1 MVLARN
7 AEIPLDNPF
16 PGMNPYLESARLWPE
31 VHNCLVASIH
41 SCLRRTLPFRYWVIM
56 EERAGIGI
64 HPPPEPPY
72 RYIKPDLG
80 ITDVGG
86 RPGSATTA
94 AAAVALP
101 ETDADAVAVLLPFR
115 ETVSEWFITISDRNS
130 DELVTILELLSP
142 GNKRSGE
149 GRIQYEDKRNS
160 ILESSTHLV
169 EVDLVRQGQPMPAQ
183 GYNGD
188 APYRHLVSRGP
199 NRPAAA
205 LYPFGLQAPI
215 PDVAVPLLAGDAGPK
230 IPLNELL
237 HNLYRDDYYANY
249 VDYGADP
256 EGPLSDADR
265 AWLDGLL
272 REKGLRR

>member
-16 PGMNPYLESARLWPE
+16 PGMNPYLESARLWPG
-31 VHNCLVASIH
+31 VHNLIIAEMH
-41 SCLRRTLPFRYWVIM
+41 HYLRRRVPFRYFVIM

-64 HPPPEPPY
+64 HPPPEPAY

-80 ITDVGG
+80 TTDVGG
-86 RPGSATTA
+86 RPGLA
-94 AAAVALP
+94 AAAVARP
-101 ETDADAVAVLLPFR
+101 ETDGDAVAVLVPFR
-115 ETVSEWFITISDRNS
+115 ETVSEWYITISDRNS
-130 DELVTILELLSP
+130 DELVTILEVLSP
-142 GNKRSGE
+142 SNKRSGE

-160 ILESSTHLV
+160 IFESSTHLV

-183 GYNGD
+183 GYDGD

-199 NRPAAA
+199 TRPAAA
-205 LYPFGLQAPI
+205 LYPFGLQSPI
-215 PDVAVPLLAGDAGPK
+215 PDVAVPLLAGDAEPK

-256 EGPLSDADR
+256 EGSLSDDDR
-265 AWLDGLL
+265 AWLDRML
-272 REKGLRR
+272 REQGLRG

>member
-16 PGMNPYLESARLWPE
+16 PGMNPYLESARLWTE

-41 SCLRRTLPFRYWVIM
+41 SYLRRTLPFRYWVIM

-64 HPPPEPPY
+64 YPPPEPPY

-80 ITDVGG
+80 ITGTSG
-86 RPGSATTA
+86 RRQPATV
-94 AAAVALP
+94 AAVAPP
-101 ETDADAVAVLLPFR
+101 ETDAGAMAVLLPFR
-115 ETVSEWFITISDRNS
+115 ETVSEWYITISDRNS

-142 GNKRSGE
+142 SNKRSGE

-160 ILESSTHLV
+160 IFESSTHLV

-183 GYNGD
+183 GYDGD
-188 APYRHLVSRGP
+188 APYRLLVSRGP
-199 NRPAAA
+199 SRPAAA
-205 LYPFGLQAPI
+205 LYPFGLQSPI
-215 PDVAVPLLAGDAGPK
+215 PDVAVPLLAGDAEPK

-256 EGPLSDADR
+256 EGPLSDDDR
-265 AWLDGLL
+265 AWLDRML
-272 REKGLRR
+272 REQGLRR

>member
-56 EERAGIGI
+56 EERAGIGL
-64 HPPPEPPY
+64 HPPPEPAY

-86 RPGSATTA
+86 SPGSA
-94 AAAVALP
+94 
-101 ETDADAVAVLLPFR
+101 DDGAVAVLLPFR
-115 ETVSEWFITISDRNS
+115 ETESEWFITISDRNS

-142 GNKRSGE
+142 SNKRSGE

-169 EVDLVRQGQPMPAQ
+169 EVDLARQGQPMPAQ

-205 LYPFGLQAPI
+205 LYPFGLQSPI

-237 HNLYRDDYYANY
+237 HNLYREDYYANY
-249 VDYGADP
+249 VDYAADP
-256 EGPLSDADR
+256 EGPLSDGDR
-265 AWLDGLL
+265 AWLDRIL
-272 REKGLRR
+272 RQQGLRG

>member
-16 PGMNPYLESARLWPE
+16 PGMNPYLESARLWPG
-31 VHNCLVASIH
+31 VHNLIIAEMH
-41 SCLRRTLPFRYWVIM
+41 HYLRRRVPFRYFVIM

-64 HPPPEPPY
+64 HPPPEPAY

-86 RPGSATTA
+86 RPGLA
-94 AAAVALP
+94 
-101 ETDADAVAVLLPFR
+101 ADAVARPETDGDAVPVLVPFR
-115 ETVSEWFITISDRNS
+115 ETVSEWYITISDRNS
-130 DELVTILELLSP
+130 DELVTILEVLSP
-142 GNKRSGE
+142 SNKRSGE

-160 ILESSTHLV
+160 IFESSTHLV

-183 GYNGD
+183 GYDGD

-199 NRPAAA
+199 TRPAAT
-205 LYPFGLQAPI
+205 LYPFGLQSPI
-215 PDVAVPLLAGDAGPK
+215 PDVAVPLLAGDAEPK

-249 VDYGADP
+249 VDYGTDP

-265 AWLDGLL
+265 VWVDGLL

>member
-31 VHNCLVASIH
+31 VHNSLVALMKSY
-41 SCLRRTLPFRYWVIM
+41 LRRRLPFRYFVIM

-64 HPPPEPPY
+64 HPPPEPAY

-80 ITDVGG
+80 ITGTS
-86 RPGSATTA
+86 RRRQPAT
-94 AAAVALP
+94 AAAVAPP
-101 ETDADAVAVLLPFR
+101 ETDAGAMAVLLPFR
-115 ETVSEWFITISDRNS
+115 ETVSEWYITISDRNS

-142 GNKRSGE
+142 SNKRSGE

-160 ILESSTHLV
+160 IFESSTHLV

-183 GYNGD
+183 GYDGD

-199 NRPAAA
+199 TRPAAA

-215 PDVAVPLLAGDAGPK
+215 PDVAVPLLAGDAEPK

-265 AWLDGLL
+265 VWMDGLL